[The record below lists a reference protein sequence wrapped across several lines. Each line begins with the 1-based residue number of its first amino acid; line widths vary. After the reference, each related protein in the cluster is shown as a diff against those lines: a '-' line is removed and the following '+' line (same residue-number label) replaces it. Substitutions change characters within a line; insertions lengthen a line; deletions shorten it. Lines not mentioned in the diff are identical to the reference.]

1 MSGDFTQ
8 VCVPSGGGGSGI
20 NLDALPPLPDPE
32 VLDAQ
37 VQSMIVAGVGFHHGV
52 QDAARNW
59 SGLRAFYRT
68 PEAEQV
74 FGAFTPAL
82 AKAARLKDLTG
93 AAARALYGYA
103 DRARDFKRRIT
114 RLRAEVQALDA
125 VILANDDWH
134 TKAQIVDT
142 HQQLMSSASGLA
154 QAILDSDTQCA
165 NELSALTHG
174 PGYTP
179 VEVPRRTVFSST
191 DQVANGFSWLQ
202 HQLGT
207 DAAVPD
213 LPWGPAVSIRHEGR
227 LSAVQGFG
235 TAAVGAVQGLYTLFG
250 TKDKTQQAQTWQG
263 VGALGAA
270 VFRAKAVIDRGF
282 TDMDEGDIEALL
294 TAAAAIRETVHADEW
309 ATDYWRAGGQTAFD
323 LATAAT
329 GAPVAASPSR
339 PASRPSPIG
348 SVACPPQSPKQRR
361 SPKPVPVPVR
371 RERPCRR
378 KPLPRS
384 GPRPLNPAPCSG
396 PQRPPRGRRTSTRAS
411 PASRNS

>member
-8 VCVPSGGGGSGI
+8 VCVPSGAGGSGI

-37 VQSMIVAGVGFHHGV
+37 VQSMIAAGVGFHNGV

-59 SGLRAFYRT
+59 AGLRAFYRT

-74 FGAFTPAL
+74 LGAFTPAL
-82 AKAARLKDLTG
+82 AKAARVKDLTG

-114 RLRAEVQALDA
+114 GLRAEVQALDA

-142 HQQLMSSASGLA
+142 HQRLMSAASGLA
-154 QAILDSDTQCA
+154 QQILDSDTQCA
-165 NELSALTHG
+165 NELSALVHG
-174 PGYTP
+174 PGHTP
-179 VEVPRRTVFSST
+179 VEVPRRSVFAST

-207 DAAVPD
+207 DTPVPD
-213 LPWGPAVSIRHEGR
+213 LPWGPAVSIRYEGR

-250 TKDKTQQAQTWQG
+250 TKDKTQQAQAWQG

-270 VFRAKAVIDRGF
+270 VFRSKAVIDR
-282 TDMDEGDIEALL
+282 
-294 TAAAAIRETVHADEW
+294 
-309 ATDYWRAGGQTAFD
+309 
-323 LATAAT
+323 
-329 GAPVAASPSR
+329 
-339 PASRPSPIG
+339 
-348 SVACPPQSPKQRR
+348 
-361 SPKPVPVPVR
+361 
-371 RERPCRR
+371 
-378 KPLPRS
+378 
-384 GPRPLNPAPCSG
+384 
-396 PQRPPRGRRTSTRAS
+396 
-411 PASRNS
+411 